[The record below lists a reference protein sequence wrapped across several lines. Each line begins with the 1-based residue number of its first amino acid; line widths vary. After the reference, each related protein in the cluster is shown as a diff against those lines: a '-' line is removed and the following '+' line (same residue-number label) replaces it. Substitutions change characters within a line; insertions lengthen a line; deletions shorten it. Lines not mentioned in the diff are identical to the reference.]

1 MVKTQKD
8 ENKIGLV
15 IPYTLYGKQN
25 IVSYLIGTVDQSN
38 QLNLTLYRYAQG
50 SNVIGPKQLEKVIEE
65 DENISKEIEAVNV
78 TGTKVTKN
86 IIVVPVNNSLLYVE
100 PVYQQQLN
108 EKNAIPL
115 LKKVI
120 VASGNKVAVGN
131 NLKEALENLVSQSAT
146 NIKVDNTDTTNDLI
160 NTIIDAN
167 KNLKEST
174 KANNYEM
181 IGKDINKIQQLI
193 DQLEQMQEKN
203 KTALEDTKTDNKQ
216 TNTISK

>member
-1 MVKTQKD
+1 M
-8 ENKIGLV
+8 
-15 IPYTLYGKQN
+15 
-25 IVSYLIGTVDQSN
+25 
-38 QLNLTLYRYAQG
+38 
-50 SNVIGPKQLEKVIEE
+50 
-65 DENISKEIEAVNV
+65 
-78 TGTKVTKN
+78 
-86 IIVVPVNNSLLYVE
+86 YVE

>member
-1 MVKTQKD
+1 M
-8 ENKIGLV
+8 
-15 IPYTLYGKQN
+15 
-25 IVSYLIGTVDQSN
+25 
-38 QLNLTLYRYAQG
+38 
-50 SNVIGPKQLEKVIEE
+50 
-65 DENISKEIEAVNV
+65 
-78 TGTKVTKN
+78 
-86 IIVVPVNNSLLYVE
+86 YVE

-203 KTALEDTKTDNKQ
+203 KTALEDKKTDNKQ